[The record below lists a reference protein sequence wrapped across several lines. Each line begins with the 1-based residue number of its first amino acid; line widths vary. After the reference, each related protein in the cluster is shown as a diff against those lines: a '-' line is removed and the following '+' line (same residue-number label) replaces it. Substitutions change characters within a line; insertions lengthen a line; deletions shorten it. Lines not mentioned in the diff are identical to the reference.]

1 MVLFAFRFCIVVI
14 LLVLCAV
21 PRSAPAQPLAGVGD
35 LPALNIV
42 AAPEMQ
48 AAAAQIERLDKSTF
62 LSVMRLVGLH
72 HAGPPINVI
81 LAAEQ
86 TNLARNTPIWIAGF
100 AQTGSSTI
108 VLFPARTPSYPHDS
122 MEALV
127 QHEVAH
133 ILNGRAAGGRAVPR
147 WFHEGLALAAERASR
162 FTDQTRLAIAVV
174 ASRHS
179 IRAIDAEF
187 DSSSGAAARAYAV
200 SGAFVR
206 DLLNRYGSQTPARLL
221 RRLSDG
227 TNFDAAFVAATGVT
241 LDEAERAFWRDSW
254 WYQVI
259 PFATSSLV
267 IWTGIMFL
275 ALLAVRR
282 RAERRAAL
290 RARWEEDASSENPQG
305 HEDAI

>member
-1 MVLFAFRFCIVVI
+1 
-14 LLVLCAV
+14 
-21 PRSAPAQPLAGVGD
+21 
-35 LPALNIV
+35 
-42 AAPEMQ
+42 
-48 AAAAQIERLDKSTF
+48 
-62 LSVMRLVGLH
+62 MRLVGLR

-81 LAAEQ
+81 LVAEQ
-86 TNLARNTPIWIAGF
+86 TDLARETPAWIAGF

-122 MEALV
+122 MEALL

-133 ILNGRAAGGRAVPR
+133 ILIARAAGGRAVPR
-147 WFHEGLALAAERASR
+147 WFHEGLALAAERTSR

-174 ASRHS
+174 SSRHS
-179 IRAIDAEF
+179 MRAIDAEF

-206 DLLNRYGSQTPARLL
+206 DLLSRYGSQMPARLL
-221 RRLSDG
+221 GRLSEDD
-227 TNFDAAFVAATGVT
+227 TFDAAFVAATGAT
-241 LDEAERAFWRDSW
+241 LDDAERAFWRDSW

-267 IWTGIMFL
+267 IWIGIMFL

-290 RARWEEDASSENPQG
+290 RALWEETSLPDRPQG
-305 HEDAI
+305 T